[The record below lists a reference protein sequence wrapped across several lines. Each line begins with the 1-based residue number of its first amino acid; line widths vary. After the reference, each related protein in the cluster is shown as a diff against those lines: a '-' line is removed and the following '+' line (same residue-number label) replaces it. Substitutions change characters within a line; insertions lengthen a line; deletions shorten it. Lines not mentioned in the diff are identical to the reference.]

1 MTAASRRSTP
11 PRAPSPG
18 PASRGGTAPA
28 AIVGQRL
35 FAFDPP
41 AKQGATLRAFDLEGG
56 EPLWRH
62 TQLDATTLLADHDAV
77 YVQRV
82 PGVLTALD
90 AIEPTID
97 RGFAPG
103 DASTI
108 SDHRDNIH
116 WFEAQTDTA
125 FIFNVHVTGY
135 ERTGGAPGRVY
146 LDPHGEALP
155 GGRIRAPRLTATEC
169 VARHGG

>member
-1 MTAASRRSTP
+1 MLRGRWRGRHFEKIAA
-11 PRAPSPG
+11 
-18 PASRGGTAPA
+18 
-28 AIVGQRL
+28 
-35 FAFDPP
+35 
-41 AKQGATLRAFDLEGG
+41 
-56 EPLWRH
+56 EP
-62 TQLDATTLLADHDAV
+62 DH
-77 YVQRV
+77 
-82 PGVLTALD
+82 LI
-90 AIEPTID
+90 IEPTID
-97 RGFAPG
+97 RSFAPG

-169 VARHGG
+169 VARYGG